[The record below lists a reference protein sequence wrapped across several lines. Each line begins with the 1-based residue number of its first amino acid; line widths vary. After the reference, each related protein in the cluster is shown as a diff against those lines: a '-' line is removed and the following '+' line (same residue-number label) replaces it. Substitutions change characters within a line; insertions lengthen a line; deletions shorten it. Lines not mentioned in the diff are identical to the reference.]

1 MCVGWKKSLLVR
13 VETHRF
19 GLSQRKKQRDQL
31 VPGSDVI
38 IFWHFFLPLFFA
50 LALVSASAQ
59 WSGTRWRRWCPELR
73 CFPRK
78 TPELSPLR
86 SLSLSLA
93 LPLSQRKPLC
103 DSSQRTLSEPN
114 TASPA
119 PGGERERES
128 WDGKGMRGGDST
140 GREARRRPQTKN
152 REELGLPRVQWPRN
166 SFSRCPPPVRFL
178 LVFWGEDF

>member
-38 IFWHFFLPLFFA
+38 IFWHFFLPLFLLSLSSLPQLSGPGRA
-50 LALVSASAQ
+50 GVGDVQSCAASRGRLPSSRHSA
-59 WSGTRWRRWCPELR
+59 
-73 CFPRK
+73 
-78 TPELSPLR
+78 
-86 SLSLSLA
+86 LSLSLA

-119 PGGERERES
+119 PGGERERELG
-128 WDGKGMRGGDST
+128 WKGNEGRGQHGKRS
-140 GREARRRPQTKN
+140 
-152 REELGLPRVQWPRN
+152 EET
-166 SFSRCPPPVRFL
+166 PPNK
-178 LVFWGEDF
+178 E

>member
-1 MCVGWKKSLLVR
+1 MSS
-13 VETHRF
+13 F
-19 GLSQRKKQRDQL
+19 
-31 VPGSDVI
+31 SDTS
-38 IFWHFFLPLFFA
+38 FFLFFLLSLSSLPQLSGPGRA
-50 LALVSASAQ
+50 GVGDVQSCAASRGRLPSSCHSA
-59 WSGTRWRRWCPELR
+59 
-73 CFPRK
+73 
-78 TPELSPLR
+78 
-86 SLSLSLA
+86 LSLSLA
-93 LPLSQRKPLC
+93 IPLSQRKPLC

>member
-78 TPELSPLR
+78 TPELSLLRSLSR
-86 SLSLSLA
+86 SLSLSLRGNRFVT
-93 LPLSQRKPLC
+93 LPKGPSLNQTRLLPP
-103 DSSQRTLSEPN
+103 R
-114 TASPA
+114 
-119 PGGERERES
+119 GERERES

-152 REELGLPRVQWPRN
+152 REELGLPRVQRPRN

>member
-86 SLSLSLA
+86 SLSLARS
-93 LPLSQRKPLC
+93 PS
-103 DSSQRTLSEPN
+103 LSEE
-114 TASPA
+114 TALWLFPKDPLWTKHGFSR
-119 PGGERERES
+119 PGRRERERA
-128 WDGKGMRGGDST
+128 GME
-140 GREARRRPQTKN
+140 REWGEGTA
-152 REELGLPRVQWPRN
+152 REEKRGDAPKQRIER
-166 SFSRCPPPVRFL
+166 S
-178 LVFWGEDF
+178 

>member
-1 MCVGWKKSLLVR
+1 MSS
-13 VETHRF
+13 F
-19 GLSQRKKQRDQL
+19 
-31 VPGSDVI
+31 SDTS
-38 IFWHFFLPLFFA
+38 FFLFFLLSLSSLPQLSGPGRA
-50 LALVSASAQ
+50 GVGDVQSCAASRGRLPSSRHSA
-59 WSGTRWRRWCPELR
+59 
-73 CFPRK
+73 
-78 TPELSPLR
+78 
-86 SLSLSLA
+86 LSLSLA

-119 PGGERERES
+119 PGERERES

-152 REELGLPRVQWPRN
+152 RDELGLPRVQWPRN

-178 LVFWGEDF
+178 LVF

>member
-1 MCVGWKKSLLVR
+1 MSS
-13 VETHRF
+13 F
-19 GLSQRKKQRDQL
+19 
-31 VPGSDVI
+31 SDTS
-38 IFWHFFLPLFFA
+38 FFLFFLLSLSSLPQLSGPGRA
-50 LALVSASAQ
+50 GVGDVQSCAASRGRLPSSRHSA
-59 WSGTRWRRWCPELR
+59 
-73 CFPRK
+73 
-78 TPELSPLR
+78 
-86 SLSLSLA
+86 LSLSLA

>member
-38 IFWHFFLPLFFA
+38 IFWHFFLPLFFCSRSRLCLSSVVRDA
-50 LALVSASAQ
+50 LASVMSRAALLPAEDSRALA
-59 WSGTRWRRWCPELR
+59 
-73 CFPRK
+73 
-78 TPELSPLR
+78 TP
-86 SLSLSLA
+86 LSLSLA

-119 PGGERERES
+119 PGGERKR
-128 WDGKGMRGGDST
+128 
-140 GREARRRPQTKN
+140 
-152 REELGLPRVQWPRN
+152 ELGWKGNEGRGQHGKR
-166 SFSRCPPPVRFL
+166 SEETPPNK
-178 LVFWGEDF
+178 E